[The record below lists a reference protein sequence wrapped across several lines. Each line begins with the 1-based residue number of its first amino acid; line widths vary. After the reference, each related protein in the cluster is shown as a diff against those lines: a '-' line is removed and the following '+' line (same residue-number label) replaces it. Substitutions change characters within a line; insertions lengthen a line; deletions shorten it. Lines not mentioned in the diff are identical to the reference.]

1 MKKIIIVMLAAI
13 PFTGFAQTSKVTTAW
28 KNLGDYKTSGDPQ
41 SLQKAKDAIDL
52 ATVHEET
59 SKEAKTWVRRGE
71 VYLAL
76 YEHALRAETE
86 KQTDPAKKVALGY
99 QLTPTNDLDVAQ
111 EAFRKA
117 LELDTKKSYT
127 RDIKEPLKRIA
138 SHYENK
144 GVSLY
149 NSRLYPEAVPAFENA
164 YQVRTAL
171 NPGTVDTTNI
181 VNVAIS
187 AEKGKVYDKAK
198 NYYQKLIDIK
208 HGKGGTNYTS
218 LANVYM
224 ATGDTAGAMEVIKKG
239 RAAFPDDIDLLIT
252 ETNHYLKKDQK
263 EAAIANLKAAIEKKP
278 NDATLYLVLANTY
291 DRMANPKD
299 DDGRDAAKPANYE
312 QLIIDAETN
321 YKKAIEL
328 SPDNVDALYS
338 LGALY
343 FNHGVGISR
352 AADSIKDMAKYNAE
366 NKRASEQFEK
376 ALPHLEKAHRLSP
389 SDRSTMIALKQ
400 IYARLNQPEKVKEMN
415 DKLNA
420 GKSK

>member
-1 MKKIIIVMLAAI
+1 MLVAAM
-13 PFTGFAQTSKVTTAW
+13 PFTGFAQTAKVTTAW
-28 KNLGDYKTSGDPQ
+28 RNLEDYKTSGDIQ
-41 SLQKAKDAIDL
+41 ALEKAKEAIDL
-52 ATVHEET
+52 ATAHAET
-59 SKEAKTWVRRGE
+59 SQEAKTWLRRGE
-71 VYLAL
+71 VYMAL
-76 YEHALRAETE
+76 YEHTLRAETE
-86 KQTDPAKKVALGY
+86 KQADPAKKVALGY
-99 QLTPTNDLDVAQ
+99 QLTPTSDLDVAQ
-111 EAFRKA
+111 EAFRKT
-117 LELDTKKSYT
+117 LELDKKKSYT
-127 RDIKEPLKRIA
+127 REAKEPLKRSA

-149 NSRLYPEAVPAFENA
+149 NSKLYAEAVPAFEKA
-164 YQVRTAL
+164 YEVRTVL
-171 NPGTVDTTNI
+171 NPGTIDTTNI
-181 VNVAIS
+181 VNIAVS

-198 NYYQKLIDIK
+198 EYYQKLIDIK
-208 HGKGGTNYTS
+208 HGKGGNNYTS

-224 ATGDTAGAMEVIKKG
+224 AAGDTTGAMEVIRKG
-239 RAAFPDDIDLLIT
+239 RTAFPDDIDLLIT

-263 EAAIANLKAAIEKKP
+263 EAAIANLKAAIAKKP
-278 NDATLYLVLANTY
+278 NDPTLYLVLANTY

-299 DDGRDAAKPANYE
+299 ADGRDAAKPANYD
-312 QLIIDAETN
+312 QLITDAETN

-343 FNHGVGISR
+343 FNYGVGIGR

-376 ALPHLEKAHRLSP
+376 ALPHLEKAHKLSP

-400 IYARLNQPEKVKEMN
+400 IYARLNQPEKVKEIN